1 MIGGKI
7 WSRERKEEKV
17 FEVTLVGSGHVTCSA
32 VRGTETELV
41 LVSRGISVRC
51 SAVGGTE
58 CLESRGILAKVR
70 VELWRTGRKSG
81 LE

>member
-1 MIGGKI
+1 M
-7 WSRERKEEKV
+7 
-17 FEVTLVGSGHVTCSA
+17 TLVGSGHVTCSA
-32 VRGTETELV
+32 VRGTESEPV

-70 VELWRTGRKSG
+70 LELWRTGRKSG